1 MFFYNLRNL
10 SGLENRKRTQHSEAK
25 IGLLGYFC
33 ISKIKN
39 NNSGDDNYNSGDN
52 YKCSWMIRL
61 KALMIA

>member
-10 SGLENRKRTQHSEAK
+10 SGLENRKGIQHSEAK

-39 NNSGDDNYNSGDN
+39 NNSGNDDYNSGDN
-52 YKCSWMIRL
+52 YKCSWMIRW
-61 KALMIA
+61 KALMIV